1 MFAENIDN
9 ININNIIISDPIKN
23 SVMQYSN
30 FYKIIFS
37 NNIISYNGLY
47 ISFDLNNITLNREKI
62 ILNDTNNSN
71 NFQTI
76 YKLCNIEN
84 IILNNIDTNKKKTY
98 KINELFSNDY
108 IKYCYND
115 IYIENLNNNHKLLL
129 SNNTFD
135 NKTFILKISGLWENK
150 DNIGITFKIILV
162 DKYITF

>member
-30 FYKIIFS
+30 FYKIVFS

-62 ILNDTNNSN
+62 ILNDINNSN
-71 NFQTI
+71 NLETI
-76 YKLCNIEN
+76 YKLSNIEN

-98 KINELFSNDY
+98 KIYELFSNGY

-115 IYIENLNNNHKLLL
+115 IYIENFNNNHKLLL